1 MNRVYDVANVAAL
14 LLAVAGTVV
23 LGWPHSSTRARTVRA
38 STPAAFG
45 APARVPLDNGA
56 FAIPDAAGHLVPLRH
71 YRRIVSTNL
80 VTDRLLVELCEPTRI
95 LAIST
100 AAAERKRDGFRYQG
114 MTTVDGFGP
123 AEAMVA
129 LQPDLVLTNSFGAP
143 GHSERLRSAGIEVF
157 DLGELHGEKSLSYVA
172 LGLGEL
178 LEVPEHARQLHAQFH
193 DSHAQGELRPGDAQA
208 PSAPCIFRPWAPNL
222 QGGTRGT
229 SYHDILV
236 AAGLI
241 DVAAKSYRD
250 WPAYA
255 AEQVLA
261 LAPEII
267 VTREGFAE
275 GICKYPG
282 MDHAPPCRGQG
293 RIVELPGELLDE
305 PGLAMLETAKTLYS
319 LVYGGAP

>member
-1 MNRVYDVANVAAL
+1 VKRTGATNSAAL
-14 LLAVAGTVV
+14 LLALAGTLA
-23 LGWPHSSTRARTVRA
+23 LGWPRSRQLAHIARTRA
-38 STPAAFG
+38 PAVDG
-45 APARVPLDNGA
+45 APARIALGNGA
-56 FAIPDAAGHLVPLRH
+56 LAIPDAAGHLVPLRH
-71 YRRIVSTNL
+71 YQRIVSTNL

-95 LAIST
+95 LAISR

-129 LQPDLVLTNSFGAP
+129 LQPDLVLTNSFGSP
-143 GHSERLRSAGIEVF
+143 GSAERLRSAGIEVF
-157 DLGELHGEKSLSYVA
+157 DLGELRGKRSLSYVA

-178 LEVPEHARQLHAQFH
+178 LGVPERAQRLVRDFTNR
-193 DSHAQGELRPGDAQA
+193 LRRV
-208 PSAPCIFRPWAPNL
+208 SADLGTRMPIRAMYLSTLGPDL

-236 AAGLI
+236 AAGLV
-241 DVAAKSYRD
+241 DVAATEYRD

-282 MDHAPPCRGQG
+282 MDHAPPCKGQG

-305 PGLAMLETAKTLYS
+305 PGLAILEAAETLYE
-319 LVYGGAP
+319 LVYGSP

>member
-1 MNRVYDVANVAAL
+1 MNRTGVANSAAL
-14 LLAVAGTVV
+14 LLALLAT
-23 LGWPHSSTRARTVRA
+23 LALAWPRTSVR
-38 STPAAFG
+38 SRIIRRPTSAADG
-45 APARVPLDNGA
+45 GPARIALGNGA

-71 YRRIVSTNL
+71 YQRIVSTNL
-80 VTDRLLVELCEPTRI
+80 VTDRLLIELCEPTRI
-95 LAIST
+95 LAISR
-100 AAAERKRDGFRYQG
+100 AAAERKRDGFRYHG

-123 AEAMVA
+123 VEAMVA

-143 GHSERLRSAGIEVF
+143 GSAERLRAAGIEVF
-157 DLGELHGEKSLSYVA
+157 DLGELRGKQSLSYVA

-178 LEVPEHARQLHAQFH
+178 LGIPERAQRLVQDF
-193 DSHAQGELRPGDAQA
+193 AQRLRRV
-208 PSAPCIFRPWAPNL
+208 SADLGTRKPIRAIFLSTLGPDL
-222 QGGTRGT
+222 QGGTVCT

-236 AAGLI
+236 AAGLV
-241 DVAAKSYRD
+241 DVAAKDYRD

-305 PGLAMLETAKTLYS
+305 PGLAILEAAETLYD
-319 LVYGGAP
+319 LVYGAP

>member
-1 MNRVYDVANVAAL
+1 VNRTSLANSVALLAAL
-14 LLAVAGTVV
+14 VGTTA
-23 LGWPHSSTRARTVRA
+23 LGWPHANRRPRTVRA
-38 STPAAFG
+38 GTPTVEG
-45 APARVPLDNGA
+45 APARVPLGDGA
-56 FAIPDAAGHLVPLRH
+56 FAIPDATGHLVPLRH

-114 MTTVDGFGP
+114 MTAVDGFGP

-129 LQPDLVLTNSFGAP
+129 LQPDLVLTNSFGSP

-157 DLGELHGEKSLSYVA
+157 DLGELHGEKSLAYVA

-178 LEVPEHARQLHAQFH
+178 LEAPGRARLLMRGFANRMR
-193 DSHAQGELRPGDAQA
+193 GV
-208 PSAPCIFRPWAPNL
+208 SAGLGPRKPIRAMYLSTLGPDL

-229 SYHDILV
+229 SYHDILL

-241 DVAAKSYRD
+241 DVAAEIYRD
-250 WPAYA
+250 WPVYA

-305 PGLAMLETAKTLYS
+305 PGLAMLEAAEMLFS

>member
-1 MNRVYDVANVAAL
+1 MNRFGAANSAAL
-14 LLAVAGTVV
+14 CLALAGTLA
-23 LGWPHSSTRARTVRA
+23 LGWPSANLRVHTTRARPLSVE
-38 STPAAFG
+38 G
-45 APARVPLDNGA
+45 APTPVSIGNGA
-56 FAIPDAAGHLVPLRH
+56 FAIPDAAGRLVPLRH
-71 YRRIVSTNL
+71 YQRIISTNL

-95 LAIST
+95 LAISR

-129 LQPDLVLTNSFGAP
+129 LQPDLVLTNSFGSP
-143 GHSERLRSAGIEVF
+143 GSAERLRSAGIEVF
-157 DLGELHGEKSLSYVA
+157 DLGELRGKSSLSYVA

-178 LEVPEHARQLHAQFH
+178 LEVPERAQRLIGDFKNR
-193 DSHAQGELRPGDAQA
+193 LRRV
-208 PSAPCIFRPWAPNL
+208 SADLGPRKPIRAMYLSTLGPDL

-236 AAGLI
+236 SAGLT
-241 DVAAKSYRD
+241 DAAAESYRD

-261 LAPEII
+261 LAPELI

-305 PGLAMLETAKTLYS
+305 PGLAMLEAAETLFS
-319 LVYGGAP
+319 LVYGGP

>member
-1 MNRVYDVANVAAL
+1 VNRVGTLNVAAL
-14 LLAVAGTVV
+14 LLAVAGTLA
-23 LGWPHSSTRARTVRA
+23 LGWPHSGQRVHAVRA
-38 STPAAFG
+38 STPTVAG
-45 APARVPLDNGA
+45 APSRVRLGSGGL
-56 FAIPDAAGHLVPLRH
+56 AIADATGNLVPLRH
-71 YRRIVSTNL
+71 YQRIVSTNL
-80 VTDRLLVELCEPTRI
+80 VTDHLLLELCEPTRI
-95 LAIST
+95 LAVSR
-100 AAAERKRDGFRYQG
+100 AAAERKRDGFRYRG
-114 MTTVDGFGP
+114 MTTIDGFGP

-129 LQPDLVLTNSFGAP
+129 LKPDLVLTNSFGSP
-143 GHSERLRSAGIEVF
+143 GYAERLRSTGIEVF
-157 DLGELHGEKSLSYVA
+157 DLGELRGEKSLSYVA

-178 LEVPEHARQLHAQFH
+178 LEAPERAQRLMH
-193 DSHAQGELRPGDAQA
+193 DFTNRMRRVSSSLGTRKPLRAMYLSTLGPD
-208 PSAPCIFRPWAPNL
+208 L

-241 DVAAKSYRD
+241 DVAAESYRD

-275 GICKYPG
+275 GVCKYPG

-293 RIVELPGELLDE
+293 RIVALPGELLDE
-305 PGLAMLETAKTLYS
+305 PGLAMLEAAETLFT
-319 LVYGGAP
+319 LVYGTP

>member
-1 MNRVYDVANVAAL
+1 MNRTRVANSVAL
-14 LLAVAGTVV
+14 LVALAGTMA
-23 LGWPHSSTRARTVRA
+23 LGWPSTNQRVRSTRARPLV
-38 STPAAFG
+38 SEG
-45 APARVPLDNGA
+45 APPRVTLGNGEL
-56 FAIPDAAGHLVPLRH
+56 AIPDAAGHLVPLRH
-71 YRRIVSTNL
+71 YQRIISTNL

-95 LAIST
+95 LAISR

-123 AEAMVA
+123 PEAMVA
-129 LQPDLVLTNSFGAP
+129 LRPDLVLTNSFGSP
-143 GHSERLRSAGIEVF
+143 GSAERLRGAGIEVF
-157 DLGELHGEKSLSYVA
+157 DLGELRGKSSLSYVA

-178 LEVPEHARQLHAQFH
+178 LEVPERAQRLMQEFKNR
-193 DSHAQGELRPGDAQA
+193 LRRLKSDLGSRTPIRAMYLSTLGPD
-208 PSAPCIFRPWAPNL
+208 L

-241 DVAAKSYRD
+241 DAAAASYRD

-305 PGLAMLETAKTLYS
+305 PGLAMLEAAETLFA
-319 LVYGGAP
+319 LVYGGP

>member
-1 MNRVYDVANVAAL
+1 MNRTGATNSAAL
-14 LLAVAGTVV
+14 LLALAGTLA
-23 LGWPHSSTRARTVRA
+23 LGWPRSSQLAHIVRTRA
-38 STPAAFG
+38 PAVDGSPTRIALG
-45 APARVPLDNGA
+45 NGA

-71 YRRIVSTNL
+71 YQRIVSTNL

-95 LAIST
+95 LAISR

-129 LQPDLVLTNSFGAP
+129 LQPDLVLTNSFGSP
-143 GHSERLRSAGIEVF
+143 GSAERLRSAGIEVF
-157 DLGELHGEKSLSYVA
+157 DLGELRGKRSLSYVA

-178 LEVPEHARQLHAQFH
+178 LGVPERAQRLVQDFTNR
-193 DSHAQGELRPGDAQA
+193 LRRV
-208 PSAPCIFRPWAPNL
+208 SADLGTRMPIRAMYLSTLGPDL

-241 DVAAKSYRD
+241 DVAATNYRD

-267 VTREGFAE
+267 VTRQGFAE

-305 PGLAMLETAKTLYS
+305 PGLAMLEAAETLYD
-319 LVYGGAP
+319 LVYGAQ

>member
-1 MNRVYDVANVAAL
+1 VNRPSLANSLAL
-14 LLAVAGTVV
+14 FLALAGTVA
-23 LGWPHSSTRARTVRA
+23 LGWPSAKQLARTVRA
-38 STPAAFG
+38 QPLSMDGTPV
-45 APARVPLDNGA
+45 RVPLGKGS
-56 FAIPDAAGHLVPLRH
+56 FAIPDASGHLVPLQH
-71 YRRIVSTNL
+71 YQRIVSTNL

-95 LAIST
+95 LAISR
-100 AAAERKRDGFRYQG
+100 AAAERQRDGFRYQG

-129 LQPDLVLTNSFGAP
+129 LQPDLVLTNSFGSP
-143 GHSERLRSAGIEVF
+143 GSAERLRSAGIEVF
-157 DLGELHGEKSLSYVA
+157 DLGELRGEKSLSYVA

-178 LEVPEHARQLHAQFH
+178 LGVPERAQRLM
-193 DSHAQGELRPGDAQA
+193 QGFTSRMHKVSSQRGTSTPIRAMYLSTLGPD
-208 PSAPCIFRPWAPNL
+208 L

-236 AAGLI
+236 AAGLT
-241 DVAAKSYRD
+241 DAAAEAYRD

-267 VTREGFAE
+267 VTREGFAQ

-282 MDHAPPCRGQG
+282 MDHAPPCGGQG

-305 PGLAMLETAKTLYS
+305 PGLAMLEAAETLFG
-319 LVYGGAP
+319 LVYGKP

>member
-1 MNRVYDVANVAAL
+1 MANSAAL
-14 LLAVAGTVV
+14 LLALVGTLA
-23 LGWPHSSTRARTVRA
+23 LGWPRPNQYARGARTRALTVE
-38 STPAAFG
+38 G
-45 APARVPLDNGA
+45 APTRVSLGNGA

-71 YRRIVSTNL
+71 YQRIVSTNL
-80 VTDRLLVELCEPTRI
+80 VTDRLLLELCEPKRI
-95 LAIST
+95 LAISR
-100 AAAERKRDGFRYQG
+100 AAAERQRDGYRYQG

-123 AEAMVA
+123 PEAMVA
-129 LQPDLVLTNSFGAP
+129 LRPDLVLTNSFGSP
-143 GHSERLRSAGIEVF
+143 GSAERLRDAGIEVF
-157 DLGELHGEKSLSYVA
+157 DLGELRGKQSLSYVA

-178 LEVPEHARQLHAQFH
+178 LGVPERAQRLMQDFTH
-193 DSHAQGELRPGDAQA
+193 RLRRVSVDLGTRKPIRAIYLSTLGPD
-208 PSAPCIFRPWAPNL
+208 L

-236 AAGLI
+236 AAGLV
-241 DVAAKSYRD
+241 DAAAAEYRD

-267 VTREGFAE
+267 VTREGFAD

-305 PGLAMLETAKTLYS
+305 PGLAMLEAAEMLFA
-319 LVYGGAP
+319 LVYSGP

>member
-1 MNRVYDVANVAAL
+1 MNRVSALNGAAL
-14 LLAVAGTVV
+14 LLAVAGTLS
-23 LGWPHSSTRARTVRA
+23 LGWPHVRPRVHPVRA
-38 STPAAFG
+38 STPTVAG
-45 APARVPLDNGA
+45 GPPRVRLGSGG
-56 FAIPDAAGHLVPLRH
+56 FAIADATGHLVSLRH
-71 YRRIVSTNL
+71 YQRIVSTNL
-80 VTDRLLVELCEPTRI
+80 VTDHLLLELCEPTRI
-95 LAIST
+95 LAVSR

-129 LQPDLVLTNSFGAP
+129 LKPDLVLTNSFGSP
-143 GHSERLRSAGIEVF
+143 GYAERLRDAGIEVF
-157 DLGELHGEKSLSYVA
+157 DLGELRGERSLSYVA

-178 LEVPEHARQLHAQFH
+178 LEAPERAQRLMHEFTWRMRRV
-193 DSHAQGELRPGDAQA
+193 SSGLGTRKPLRAMYLSTLGPD
-208 PSAPCIFRPWAPNL
+208 L
-222 QGGTRGT
+222 QGGTLGT

-241 DVAAKSYRD
+241 DVAAAGYRD

-267 VTREGFAE
+267 VTREGSAE
-275 GICKYPG
+275 RVCKYPG
-282 MDHAPPCRGQG
+282 MNHAPPCRGQG

-305 PGLAMLETAKTLYS
+305 PGLAMLNAAETLFSA
-319 LVYGGAP
+319 VYGTP

>member
-1 MNRVYDVANVAAL
+1 VNRTGVANSAAL
-14 LLAVAGTVV
+14 LLALLGTLA
-23 LGWPHSSTRARTVRA
+23 LGWPRSSQLARIARTR
-38 STPAAFG
+38 TPAAEG
-45 APARVPLDNGA
+45 APTRIALGHGA

-71 YRRIVSTNL
+71 YQRIVSTNL

-95 LAIST
+95 LAISR

-129 LQPDLVLTNSFGAP
+129 LQPDLVLTNSFGSP
-143 GHSERLRSAGIEVF
+143 GSAERLRSTGIEVF
-157 DLGELHGEKSLSYVA
+157 DLGELRGTQSLSYVA

-178 LEVPEHARQLHAQFH
+178 LGAPERAQRLVRDFMLRLRRVSADLGARKPIRAMYLSTLGP
-193 DSHAQGELRPGDAQA
+193 D
-208 PSAPCIFRPWAPNL
+208 L

-241 DVAAKSYRD
+241 DVAAADYRD

-261 LAPEII
+261 LAPEIV
-267 VTREGFAE
+267 VTRDGFAA

-305 PGLAMLETAKTLYS
+305 PGLAMLEAAETLYDS
-319 LVYGGAP
+319 VYGGP